1 MKSPTHAVPKKEYF
15 RMKIV
20 TLLQDRAKSISRAVI
35 RFPVVIAF
43 LVTIAVLT
51 SLQIEVYTRNFVKE
65 FLPLIVGIFLS
76 GAVQIACEK
85 MKKPLSVFL
94 ISQGAVLAVTAAAYF
109 LRIFYLHDAGLVDGL
124 RVILLSFALLTAAL
138 WLPSIRWKANFNDVF
153 MSLFKACF
161 TAWFFSAVIWGGISL
176 ILVAVN
182 SLLFKLP
189 MNLLAH
195 ISVWIWILLAPL
207 LVLSLT
213 PLFDGSEEEKLRA
226 EKQSKCP
233 PFLRILLS
241 FVLIPLAALFTLVLL
256 AYMAKTLVNG
266 DSKALME
273 PFILSYSIVVILL
286 YVLASEIDNKISS
299 FYRFVFPK
307 LMVGLAF
314 YQLIVSSMKIP
325 GEGVTYGRYF
335 VLLFCIFSVVI
346 GILMSIFP
354 VKRNHILAFVL
365 TAFAITAILPPVDFY
380 SISAGSQVRIL
391 DQVLIKNDMIVNGVI
406 VPNSSISEKDQ
417 GTITAAVQ
425 NLNDMDALDRVKE
438 LPSSFQ
444 MNDDFNTTFGFWAYF
459 PQVIPVESK
468 TDYYSLDTSKPI
480 LIGSYDAFF
489 TMTASTGS
497 TNTQIIE
504 ITAQDGSVYRCKLI
518 TGSKTMDLDV
528 LDAAGNVR
536 IMTSITDKIDSLI
549 DTGNETGL
557 AKQLPPDDLTYEV
570 DENGISVRIIFQ
582 NAERSV
588 YGTETT
594 YYASMYVLVNLP

>member
-1 MKSPTHAVPKKEYF
+1 
-15 RMKIV
+15 MKIV

-51 SLQIEVYTRNFVKE
+51 SLQIEVYTRNFAKE

-124 RVILLSFALLTAAL
+124 RVILLSFALLTSAL

-161 TAWFFSAVIWGGISL
+161 TAGFFSAVIWGGISL
-176 ILVAVN
+176 ILLAVD
-182 SLLFKLP
+182 SLQLLKLP

-213 PLFDGSEEEKLRA
+213 PLFDGSEEEKLHA

-273 PFILSYSIVVILL
+273 PFILFYSIVVILL
-286 YVLASEIDNKISS
+286 YVLASEIDNKMSS

-307 LMVGLAF
+307 IMVGLAF

-346 GILMSIFP
+346 GVLMSIFP

-391 DQVLIKNDMIVNGVI
+391 DQVLEKNNMIVNGVI

-417 GTITAAVQ
+417 GTISGTVQ
-425 NLNDMDALDRVKE
+425 NLSDMDAMDKISQ
-438 LPSSFQ
+438 LPGNFKIY
-444 MNDDFNTTFGFWAYF
+444 DDFQKTFGFPIYYT
-459 PQVIPVESK
+459 PEVNPES
-468 TDYYSLDTSKPI
+468 TYAYYSLDTSLPI
-480 LIGSYDAFF
+480 DIQSYDSFF
-489 TMTASTGS
+489 LMSANSATD
-497 TNTQIIE
+497 TQSAT
-504 ITAQDGSVYRCKLI
+504 ITAPDGKTYSCKVI
-518 TGSKTMDLDV
+518 SSGSQLNLQI
-528 LDAAGNVR
+528 LDASKQVVL
-536 IMTSITDKIDSLI
+536 TTTLKDKIDALSVF
-549 DTGNETGL
+549 DPSSTNGNTLTPDQMSFVVEQNGL
-557 AKQLPPDDLTYEV
+557 SMRV
-570 DENGISVRIIFQ
+570 IFQ
-582 NAERSV
+582 NADKSS
-588 YGTETT
+588 YGSNQD
-594 YYASMYVLVNLP
+594 YFASMYILVRFP

>member
-1 MKSPTHAVPKKEYF
+1 
-15 RMKIV
+15 MKIV

-35 RFPVVIAF
+35 RFPLVIAF

-51 SLQIEVYTRNFVKE
+51 SLQIEVYTRNFTKE
-65 FLPLIVGIFLS
+65 FLQLIVGIFLS

-94 ISQGAVLAVTAAAYF
+94 LSQGAVLAVTAAAYF

-161 TAWFFSAVIWGGISL
+161 TAGFFSAVIWGGISL
-176 ILVAVN
+176 ILLAVD
-182 SLLFKLP
+182 SLQLLKLP

-213 PLFDGSEEEKLRA
+213 PLFDGSEEEKLHA

-273 PFILSYSIVVILL
+273 PFILFYSIVVILL
-286 YVLASEIDNKISS
+286 YVLASEIDNKMSS

-307 LMVGLAF
+307 IMVGLAF

-346 GILMSIFP
+346 GVLMSIFT
-354 VKRNHILAFVL
+354 VKRNNILALVL

-391 DQVLIKNDMIVNGVI
+391 DQVLIKNNMIVNGVI

-417 GTITAAVQ
+417 GTISGTVQ
-425 NLNDMDALDRVKE
+425 NLSDMDAMDKISQ
-438 LPSSFQ
+438 LPGNFKIY
-444 MNDDFNTTFGFWAYF
+444 DDFQKTFGFPIYYT
-459 PQVIPVESK
+459 PEVNPES
-468 TDYYSLDTSKPI
+468 TYAYYSLDTSLPI
-480 LIGSYDAFF
+480 DIQSYDSFF
-489 TMTASTGS
+489 LMSANSATD
-497 TNTQIIE
+497 TQSAT
-504 ITAQDGSVYRCKLI
+504 ITAPDGKTYSCKVI
-518 TGSKTMDLDV
+518 SSGSQLNLQI
-528 LDAAGNVR
+528 LDASKQVVL
-536 IMTSITDKIDSLI
+536 TTTLKDKIDALSVF
-549 DTGNETGL
+549 DT
-557 AKQLPPDDLTYEV
+557 
-570 DENGISVRIIFQ
+570 S
-582 NAERSV
+582 
-588 YGTETT
+588 
-594 YYASMYVLVNLP
+594 